1 MKANDSSSGTGR
13 ILCVDDNENIRALM
27 RVLIGSYGYQPVI
40 AGSFSEALEQ
50 TALGGF
56 ALYILDNKLGSRSG
70 IDLCE
75 RIRASDQHTPI
86 MFYSAAGFTTDI
98 QKGLDAGAQAY
109 LVKPNISHL
118 KEAIDRLVL

>member
-1 MKANDSSSGTGR
+1 MKANDAASGRSR

-40 AGSFSEALEQ
+40 ASSFSEALEQ
-50 TALGGF
+50 AALGGF
-56 ALYILDNKLGSRSG
+56 ALYILDNKLGPRSG

-86 MFYSAAGFTTDI
+86 MFYSAAGLKNDI

-109 LVKPNISHL
+109 LVKPNFKHL